1 MLANRLHPFAGE
13 VCDACRGPH
22 LAGWQPR
29 GAGIAGLGLPCL
41 SGIGLG
47 QSTRSGG
54 VPTHL
59 LRGVRLPQSSGPEGG
74 GGYHRGFSA
83 GPRYDGLPGGLLPGG
98 LCHRRKALLQAIQPS
113 AMAFAVALEL
123 PLESAVK
130 INEGRR
136 LHLRPSFAPGTK
148 SSDYFSFAPSW
159 KALATFSPSTRY
171 ALWMGSKVMGR
182 SLSGSMVPFL
192 SSTDSSALTLTIS
205 PTSRQLSGS

>member
-1 MLANRLHPFAGE
+1 MLANQLHPFAGE

-29 GAGIAGLGLPCL
+29 EAGIAGLGLPCL
-41 SGIGLG
+41 SG
-47 QSTRSGG
+47 
-54 VPTHL
+54 
-59 LRGVRLPQSSGPEGG
+59 
-74 GGYHRGFSA
+74 
-83 GPRYDGLPGGLLPGG
+83 
-98 LCHRRKALLQAIQPS
+98 ALANQRE
-113 AMAFAVALEL
+113 AVAFPRISSRVYGYPKAQALKAVLEL

-182 SLSGSMVPFL
+182 SLSGSMVPFS